1 MSARSKS
8 NPKRRIQLQNTP
20 PDPKLAERLVYTG
33 NPLHKRNPG
42 DFDLD
47 PPGAARPGK
56 TLCDGSGIF
65 SRSEAFKLLQQ
76 GFAKGLVSVQTRD
89 GWPQNIW
96 AVSASQIP
104 LEAQHEG
111 NGRYHGYP
119 LQQFDPLRE
128 EVLARW
134 SST

>member
-8 NPKRRIQLQNTP
+8 NSKRRIQNTP
-20 PDPKLAERLVYTG
+20 PNPALVERLVYTG

-42 DFDLD
+42 DFKLD

-56 TLCDGSGIF
+56 TLCDGSSIF
-65 SRSEAFKLLQQ
+65 SRSEALKLLKQ

-96 AVSASQIP
+96 AVSANQVA

-111 NGRYHGYP
+111 NGCYHGYP
-119 LQQFDPLRE
+119 LQGDDPLRE

-134 SST
+134 SRP